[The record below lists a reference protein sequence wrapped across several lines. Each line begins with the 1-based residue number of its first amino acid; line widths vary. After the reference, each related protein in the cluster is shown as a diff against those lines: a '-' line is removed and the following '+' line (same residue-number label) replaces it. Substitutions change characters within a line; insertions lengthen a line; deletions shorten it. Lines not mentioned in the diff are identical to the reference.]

1 MHQQEIW
8 NEIADQWSNFR
19 QQKFKP
25 VYDFIQ
31 DYQPKKGKILEIGCG
46 NSRNLLPFAKLNF
59 QCHAIDFSPKM
70 ISEAKKFAVKNNI
83 KINFKVSNMTKLP
96 YKNDYF
102 DYILHIASLH
112 NLEKQEDRSKSL
124 QESYRV
130 LKPNGLLLL
139 TVWNRLQLKFI
150 FKEKDI
156 LIPWRKKNISY
167 PRFYHLF
174 TFFELKNLI
183 QKTDFKIIKSNV
195 LGENLVFVLKKL

>member
-31 DYQPKKGKILEIGCG
+31 DFKPKKGKILEIGCG
-46 NSRNLLPFAKLNF
+46 NSRNLIPFAKLNF
-59 QCHAIDFSPKM
+59 QCQAIDFSPKM
-70 ISEAKKFAVKNNI
+70 ILEVKKFSAKNNI
-83 KINFKVSNMTKLP
+83 KINLKLADMTNLP

-112 NLEKQEDRSKSL
+112 NLEKQEDRLKSL
-124 QESYRV
+124 QEAYRV
-130 LKPNGLLLL
+130 IKPNGLLLL
-139 TVWNRLQLKFI
+139 TVWNKLQFKFI
-150 FKEKDI
+150 FKKKDV
-156 LIPWRKKNISY
+156 LIPWKKKNISY

-174 TFFELKNLI
+174 TYPELKKLI
-183 QKTDFKIIKSNV
+183 EKTDFKIIKSNV
-195 LGENLVFVLKKL
+195 LGKNLVFVLKK